1 MHSFYS
7 TIVSPDTTITTL
19 ITIPTAA
26 ETSSSASHNDDGT
39 QTGKLVGGIVG
50 AIGGCLIIGVFAFLF
65 LLWRRRGRITN
76 QLPDFADENLQETQE
91 KFGFKKLFGAK
102 FTPASGSRGISGFND
117 LENQLDMKSA
127 ALTGAAV
134 AGGQYGSHDADTD
147 FEYRGVSNSNNL
159 GSVFRSS
166 GNNTGLNSGGV
177 NSSSASTRQ
186 NHSRY
191 NSVVVPAM
199 ETMSEDDQ
207 GHEEMFEFNTDNLHG
222 LSDQEPSSEFD
233 FEDDILLPP
242 DRQPVFPSGD
252 YHSNTSKLRFTEEI

>member
-1 MHSFYS
+1 M
-7 TIVSPDTTITTL
+7 
-19 ITIPTAA
+19 
-26 ETSSSASHNDDGT
+26 
-39 QTGKLVGGIVG
+39 G

-76 QLPDFADENLQETQE
+76 QLPDFADDNLEENQE

-102 FTPASGSRGISGFND
+102 STPPSGTRGVSGYND
-117 LENQLDMKSA
+117 LENQLNVKSA
-127 ALTGAAV
+127 ALGGAAG
-134 AGGQYGSHDADTD
+134 AQYGSHDTDTD

-166 GNNTGLNSGGV
+166 GNNTGLNSGGM

-191 NSVVVPAM
+191 NSVAGPPM
-199 ETMSEDDQ
+199 ETMDEGDHAQDI
-207 GHEEMFEFNTDNLHG
+207 FDFNTDNTVE
-222 LSDQEPSSEFD
+222 LSEDRLSEFD
-233 FEDDILLPP
+233 FDDDVLRPE
-242 DRQPVFPSGD
+242 RQPVFPSGD